1 MGIVANSIKKNLHN
15 STCQLDSLE
24 KVLGV
29 SFDDRNLLRLAFV
42 HKSYL
47 NENLDGLIESNER
60 LEFLGDALIGW
71 VIAAHLYQL
80 YPSYAEGELTLMRIA
95 LVRGET
101 LAKVATSLCLG
112 EYLLMGKGEET
123 SGGRERTSN
132 LEAVFEALIGA
143 MYLDQGYENVRM
155 FLIQVMS
162 KELSNLDKRKS
173 QKDSKSI
180 LAEFVQSKGCKLP
193 DYRVVKVTGKSHRPQ
208 FTVDVLIEDKIVG
221 TGIGNNK
228 SQAEESAAIKALET
242 LF

>member
-1 MGIVANSIKKNLHN
+1 MANSIKKKSNH
-15 STCQLDSLE
+15 STYQLDSLE

-29 SFDDRNLLRLAFV
+29 SFDDRDLLQLAFV

-47 NENLDGLIESNER
+47 NENSDGLIESNER

-71 VIAAHLYQL
+71 VISAHLYQL
-80 YPSYAEGELTLMRIA
+80 YPSYTEGDLTLMRIA

-112 EYLLMGKGEET
+112 EYLLIGKGEET
-123 SGGRERTSN
+123 SRGRERTSN

-162 KELSNLDKRKS
+162 KELSDLDKRKL
-173 QKDSKSI
+173 QKNPKSI

-193 DYRVVKVTGKSHRPQ
+193 DYRVVKVTGKSHRPR
-208 FTVDVLIEDKIVG
+208 FTVDVLIGDKVVG
-221 TGIGNNK
+221 TGFGNNK
-228 SQAEESAAIKALET
+228 SQAEEAAATKAVET